1 MEFLMRQGL
10 GRAMRGIWGLAAQL
24 GPQSPHACVLSLR
37 ALLGWSPGGGELVLG
52 PRRDRGEGPNLL
64 LCSPLLSA
72 SPLES
77 SGRFP
82 ALGLPGK
89 VKRNFSQMER
99 VHLFIVGV
107 YLLSSC
113 RAEEGLNFPT
123 YDGKDRVV
131 SLTEKNFKQVL
142 KKYDVLCLYYHEAVS
157 SDKVAQKQFQ
167 LKEIVLELVAQVLEH
182 KDIGFVTVDAKK
194 EAKLAK
200 KLGFDEE
207 GSLYVLK
214 GDRTIEFDGEFAA
227 DVLVEFLL
235 DLIED
240 PVEIINSKLE
250 VQAFERIEDQIK
262 LIGFFKSEDSEY
274 YKAFE
279 EAAEHFQPYI
289 KFFATFD
296 KGVAK
301 KLSLKMNEVDFYE
314 PFMDEPIVIPD
325 KPYTEEEIVEFVKEH
340 QRPTLRRL
348 RPEDMFETWEDD
360 LNGIH
365 IVAFAERSDPDGYE
379 FLEIL
384 KQVARDNTDNPDLSI
399 VWIDPDDFPLL
410 IAYWEKTFKID
421 LFKPQ
426 IGVVNV
432 TDADSVWMEIPD
444 DDDLPTA
451 EELED
456 WIEDVLSGKINTED
470 DDNEDGD
477 DGGDDED
484 EDDDD
489 GDNSDEE
496 SNDDSDDDDE

>member
-1 MEFLMRQGL
+1 M
-10 GRAMRGIWGLAAQL
+10 
-24 GPQSPHACVLSLR
+24 
-37 ALLGWSPGGGELVLG
+37 
-52 PRRDRGEGPNLL
+52 
-64 LCSPLLSA
+64 
-72 SPLES
+72 
-77 SGRFP
+77 
-82 ALGLPGK
+82 
-89 VKRNFSQMER
+89 KRT
-99 VHLFIVGV
+99 HLFIAGL
-107 YLLSSC
+107 YLLASC

-142 KKYDVLCLYYHEAVS
+142 KKYDVLCLYYHESVS

-182 KDIGFVTVDAKK
+182 KDIGFVMVDAKK

-262 LIGFFKSEDSEY
+262 LIGFFKSEESEY

-314 PFMDEPIVIPD
+314 PFMDEPIAIPD
-325 KPYTEEEIVEFVKEH
+325 KPYTEEELVEFVKEH

-365 IVAFAERSDPDGYE
+365 IVAFAERSDPESNLYLVG
-379 FLEIL
+379 
-384 KQVARDNTDNPDLSI
+384 TGSGHG
-399 VWIDPDDFPLL
+399 W
-410 IAYWEKTFKID
+410 
-421 LFKPQ
+421 
-426 IGVVNV
+426 
-432 TDADSVWMEIPD
+432 
-444 DDDLPTA
+444 LPTFTPA
-451 EELED
+451 SLKVNCHAASQAYLVRVAVVPAASSPCSQKITTGPVHPNCGFVRIPQNHRELVGPPD
-456 WIEDVLSGKINTED
+456 RPSCPNAPALRGPPGDSGAFPFARV
-470 DDNEDGD
+470 
-477 DGGDDED
+477 
-484 EDDDD
+484 
-489 GDNSDEE
+489 SF
-496 SNDDSDDDDE
+496 

>member
-1 MEFLMRQGL
+1 MISIL
-10 GRAMRGIWGLAAQL
+10 GTEKQ
-24 GPQSPHACVLSLR
+24 
-37 ALLGWSPGGGELVLG
+37 
-52 PRRDRGEGPNLL
+52 D
-64 LCSPLLSA
+64 
-72 SPLES
+72 
-77 SGRFP
+77 
-82 ALGLPGK
+82 
-89 VKRNFSQMER
+89 FSQMKR
-99 VHLFIVGV
+99 I
-107 YLLSSC
+107 YLLVVGLYMLCFSG
-113 RAEEGLNFPT
+113 AEEGLNFPM

-131 SLTEKNFKQVL
+131 SLSEKNFKQML
-142 KKYDVLCLYYHEAVS
+142 KRYDLLCLYYHEPVS
-157 SDKVAQKQFQ
+157 SDKVSQKQFQ

-182 KDIGFVTVDAKK
+182 KNIGFVMVDSRK

-200 KLGFDEE
+200 RLGFTEE

-240 PVEIINSKLE
+240 PVEIVNNKLE

-262 LIGFFKSEDSEY
+262 LLGFFKNEDSEY
-274 YKAFE
+274 YKAFQ

-301 KLSLKMNEVDFYE
+301 KLSLKMNEVGFYE
-314 PFMDEPIVIPD
+314 PFMDEPNVIPN
-325 KPYTEEEIVEFVKEH
+325 KPYTEEELVEFVKEH

-365 IVAFAERSDPDGYE
+365 IVAFAEKSDPDGYE

-399 VWIDPDDFPLL
+399 LWIDPDDFPLL
-410 IAYWEKTFKID
+410 VAYWEKTFKID

-470 DDNEDGD
+470 DDNED
-477 DGGDDED
+477 E
-484 EDDDD
+484 DDD
-489 GDNSDEE
+489 GDDNDDDDDDDDDDNSDED
-496 SNDDSDDDDE
+496 NDDSDDDDDDDE

>member
-1 MEFLMRQGL
+1 PAPRLSQQAPKSF
-10 GRAMRGIWGLAAQL
+10 
-24 GPQSPHACVLSLR
+24 SSFVLHS
-37 ALLGWSPGGGELVLG
+37 ALLGRTPHFSPM
-52 PRRDRGEGPNLL
+52 
-64 LCSPLLSA
+64 
-72 SPLES
+72 
-77 SGRFP
+77 
-82 ALGLPGK
+82 
-89 VKRNFSQMER
+89 KRT
-99 VHLFIVGV
+99 HLFVVGV
-107 YLLSSC
+107 CLLSSC

-131 SLTEKNFKQVL
+131 SLTDKNLKQVL
-142 KKYDVLCLYYHEAVS
+142 KRYDLLCLYYHEPVS

-182 KDIGFVTVDAKK
+182 KDIGFVMVDAKK

-200 KLGFDEE
+200 KLGFHEE
-207 GSLYVLK
+207 GSLYILK

-240 PVEIINSKLE
+240 PVEVIGSKLE
-250 VQAFERIEDQIK
+250 VQAFERIEDHIK

-314 PFMDEPIVIPD
+314 PFMDEPIAIPD
-325 KPYTEEEIVEFVKEH
+325 KPYTEEELVEFIKEH

-379 FLEIL
+379 FLETL

-399 VWIDPDDFPLL
+399 IWIDPDDFPLL

-451 EELED
+451 GDLED
-456 WIEDVLSGKINTED
+456 WIEDVLSGKINTEEDDKED
-470 DDNEDGD
+470 DDD
-477 DGGDDED
+477 DD
-484 EDDDD
+484 DDDD
-489 GDNSDEE
+489 GDSDNSDEE
-496 SNDDSDDDDE
+496 ENDDSDDDDD

>member
-1 MEFLMRQGL
+1 M
-10 GRAMRGIWGLAAQL
+10 
-24 GPQSPHACVLSLR
+24 
-37 ALLGWSPGGGELVLG
+37 
-52 PRRDRGEGPNLL
+52 
-64 LCSPLLSA
+64 
-72 SPLES
+72 
-77 SGRFP
+77 
-82 ALGLPGK
+82 
-89 VKRNFSQMER
+89 KRT
-99 VHLFIVGV
+99 HLFIVGV
-107 YLLSSC
+107 YFLSSC

-131 SLTEKNFKQVL
+131 SLSEKNFKQVL
-142 KKYDVLCLYYHEAVS
+142 KKYDLLCLYYHEPVS

-182 KDIGFVTVDAKK
+182 KAIGFVMVDAKK

-240 PVEIINSKLE
+240 PVEIISSKLE
-250 VQAFERIEDQIK
+250 VQAFERIEDHIK
-262 LIGFFKSEDSEY
+262 LIGFFKSEDSE
-274 YKAFE
+274 
-279 EAAEHFQPYI
+279 
-289 KFFATFD
+289 
-296 KGVAK
+296 VAK

-314 PFMDEPIVIPD
+314 PFMDEPIAIPN

-348 RPEDMFETWEDD
+348 RPEEMFETWEDD

-365 IVAFAERSDPDGYE
+365 IVAFAEKSDPDGYE

-399 VWIDPDDFPLL
+399 LWIDPDDFPLL
-410 IAYWEKTFKID
+410 VAYWEKTFKID
-421 LFKPQ
+421 LFRPQ

-470 DDNEDGD
+470 DD
-477 DGGDDED
+477 

-489 GDNSDEE
+489 DDDNNSDED
-496 SNDDSDDDDE
+496 NDDSDDDDDE

>member
-1 MEFLMRQGL
+1 M
-10 GRAMRGIWGLAAQL
+10 I
-24 GPQSPHACVLSLR
+24 S
-37 ALLGWSPGGGELVLG
+37 LLGTEKQDFSRMKRIFLLV
-52 PRRDRGEGPNLL
+52 
-64 LCSPLLSA
+64 
-72 SPLES
+72 
-77 SGRFP
+77 
-82 ALGLPGK
+82 
-89 VKRNFSQMER
+89 
-99 VHLFIVGV
+99 VGV
-107 YLLSSC
+107 YLLSFSG
-113 RAEEGLNFPT
+113 AEEGLNFPT

-131 SLTEKNFKQVL
+131 SLSEKNFKQML
-142 KKYDVLCLYYHEAVS
+142 KRYDLLCLYYHEPVS
-157 SDKVAQKQFQ
+157 SDKVSQKQFQ

-182 KDIGFVTVDAKK
+182 KNIGFVMVDSRK

-200 KLGFDEE
+200 KLGFSEE

-240 PVEIINSKLE
+240 PVEIVNNKLE

-262 LIGFFKSEDSEY
+262 LLGFFKNEDSEY
-274 YKAFE
+274 YKAFQ

-301 KLSLKMNEVDFYE
+301 KLSLKMNEVGFYE
-314 PFMDEPIVIPD
+314 PFMDEPNVIPN
-325 KPYTEEEIVEFVKEH
+325 KPYTEEELVEFVKEH

-365 IVAFAERSDPDGYE
+365 IVAFAEKSDPDGYE

-399 VWIDPDDFPLL
+399 LWIDPDDFPLL
-410 IAYWEKTFKID
+410 VSYWEKTFKID

-470 DDNEDGD
+470 DDNEDEDDDGD
-477 DGGDDED
+477 DNDDDDDDDDDDDNSDEDNDDND

-489 GDNSDEE
+489 DE
-496 SNDDSDDDDE
+496 

>member
-1 MEFLMRQGL
+1 M
-10 GRAMRGIWGLAAQL
+10 
-24 GPQSPHACVLSLR
+24 
-37 ALLGWSPGGGELVLG
+37 
-52 PRRDRGEGPNLL
+52 
-64 LCSPLLSA
+64 
-72 SPLES
+72 
-77 SGRFP
+77 
-82 ALGLPGK
+82 
-89 VKRNFSQMER
+89 KRT
-99 VHLFIVGV
+99 HLFIVGV

-131 SLTEKNFKQVL
+131 SLSEKNFKQVL
-142 KKYDVLCLYYHEAVS
+142 KKYDLLCLYYHEPVS
-157 SDKVAQKQFQ
+157 SDKIAQKQFQ

-182 KDIGFVTVDAKK
+182 KAIGFVMVDAKK

-207 GSLYVLK
+207 GSLYILK

-240 PVEIINSKLE
+240 PVEILSSKLE

-262 LIGFFKSEDSEY
+262 LIGFFKSEDSECKWTAHCY
-274 YKAFE
+274 SRLAF
-279 EAAEHFQPYI
+279 
-289 KFFATFD
+289 
-296 KGVAK
+296 VAK

-314 PFMDEPIVIPD
+314 PFMDEPIAIPN
-325 KPYTEEEIVEFVKEH
+325 KPYTEEELVEFVKEH

-348 RPEDMFETWEDD
+348 RPEEMFETWEDD

-365 IVAFAERSDPDGYE
+365 IVAFAEKSDPDGYE

-399 VWIDPDDFPLL
+399 LWIDPDDFPLL
-410 IAYWEKTFKID
+410 VAYWEKTFKID
-421 LFKPQ
+421 LFRPQ

-470 DDNEDGD
+470 DDNEDEG
-477 DGGDDED
+477 

-489 GDNSDEE
+489 DDDDDNSDEE
-496 SNDDSDDDDE
+496 DDSDDDNDE

>member
-1 MEFLMRQGL
+1 MKRTHL
-10 GRAMRGIWGLAAQL
+10 
-24 GPQSPHACVLSLR
+24 
-37 ALLGWSPGGGELVLG
+37 LVL
-52 PRRDRGEGPNLL
+52 
-64 LCSPLLSA
+64 
-72 SPLES
+72 
-77 SGRFP
+77 
-82 ALGLPGK
+82 
-89 VKRNFSQMER
+89 
-99 VHLFIVGV
+99 GV

-113 RAEEGLNFPT
+113 GAEEGLNFPT

-142 KKYDVLCLYYHEAVS
+142 KKYDLLCLYYHEPVT
-157 SDKVAQKQFQ
+157 SDKVSQKQFQ

-182 KDIGFVTVDAKK
+182 KDIGFVMVDAKK
-194 EAKLAK
+194 EKQMCLAK
-200 KLGFDEE
+200 NKGGSLFLICFNEE
-207 GSLYVLK
+207 GSLYILK

-250 VQAFERIEDQIK
+250 VQAFERIEDHIK

-314 PFMDEPIVIPD
+314 PFMEEPIVIPD

-348 RPEDMFETWEDD
+348 RPEDMFETWEDN

-399 VWIDPDDFPLL
+399 VWIDPDDFPLVSGSAWGPGSATL
-410 IAYWEKTFKID
+410 T
-421 LFKPQ
+421 
-426 IGVVNV
+426 VSR
-432 TDADSVWMEIPD
+432 SVWMDIPD

-456 WIEDVLSGKINTED
+456 WVEDVLSGKINTED
-470 DDNEDGD
+470 DD
-477 DGGDDED
+477 DDEEE

-489 GDNSDEE
+489 DDDDEDDNNSDEE
-496 SNDDSDDDDE
+496 DNGDSDDDDE

>member
-1 MEFLMRQGL
+1 MKRTHLLIL
-10 GRAMRGIWGLAAQL
+10 GA
-24 GPQSPHACVLSLR
+24 
-37 ALLGWSPGGGELVLG
+37 
-52 PRRDRGEGPNLL
+52 
-64 LCSPLLSA
+64 
-72 SPLES
+72 
-77 SGRFP
+77 
-82 ALGLPGK
+82 
-89 VKRNFSQMER
+89 
-99 VHLFIVGV
+99 

-113 RAEEGLNFPT
+113 RGEEGLNFPI

-131 SLTEKNFKQVL
+131 SLSEKNFKQIS
-142 KKYDVLCLYYHEAVS
+142 KKYDLLCLYYHEPVS

-167 LKEIVLELVAQVLEH
+167 MKEIVLELVAQVLEH
-182 KDIGFVTVDAKK
+182 KDIGFVMVDAKK

-200 KLGFDEE
+200 KLD
-207 GSLYVLK
+207 
-214 GDRTIEFDGEFAA
+214 
-227 DVLVEFLL
+227 
-235 DLIED
+235 
-240 PVEIINSKLE
+240 
-250 VQAFERIEDQIK
+250 
-262 LIGFFKSEDSEY
+262 

-314 PFMDEPIVIPD
+314 PFMDEPTAIPN
-325 KPYTEEEIVEFVKEH
+325 KPYTEEELVEFVKEH

-384 KQVARDNTDNPDLSI
+384 KQVARDNTNNPDLSI

-410 IAYWEKTFKID
+410 VAYWEKTFKID

-432 TDADSVWMEIPD
+432 TDADSVWMEILD
-444 DDDLPTA
+444 DDDLPSA

-470 DDNEDGD
+470 DDNED
-477 DGGDDED
+477 E
-484 EDDDD
+484 EDD
-489 GDNSDEE
+489 
-496 SNDDSDDDDE
+496 

>member
-1 MEFLMRQGL
+1 M
-10 GRAMRGIWGLAAQL
+10 
-24 GPQSPHACVLSLR
+24 
-37 ALLGWSPGGGELVLG
+37 
-52 PRRDRGEGPNLL
+52 
-64 LCSPLLSA
+64 
-72 SPLES
+72 
-77 SGRFP
+77 
-82 ALGLPGK
+82 K
-89 VKRNFSQMER
+89 KT
-99 VHLFIVGV
+99 HLFVVGV
-107 YLLSSC
+107 CLLSSC

-142 KKYDVLCLYYHEAVS
+142 KKYDLLCLYYHEPVS
-157 SDKVAQKQFQ
+157 SDKTAQKQFQ

-182 KDIGFVTVDAKK
+182 KDIGFVMVDAKK

-200 KLGFDEE
+200 KLGFHEE

-262 LIGFFKSEDSEY
+262 LIGFFKTEDSECKLSVKPRLSVWWLGSQQDF
-274 YKAFE
+274 KAFE
-279 EAAEHFQPYI
+279 EAAQHFQPYI

-314 PFMDEPIVIPD
+314 PFMDEPIAIPD
-325 KPYTEEEIVEFVKEH
+325 KPYTEEELVEFVKDH

-365 IVAFAERSDPDGYE
+365 IVAFAEKSDPDGYE

-399 VWIDPDDFPLL
+399 VWIDPDDFPLVSGSDGGPTL
-410 IAYWEKTFKID
+410 GHLRGLAFVFSVRPCCMKEAVKWERRLQEPSGHLHLGPVASDSFSASLARDESMWDPNLANEETPFTRMPAYGTSLPEQPAHVAEWHQLVAYWEKTFKID

-432 TDADSVWMEIPD
+432 TDVSV
-444 DDDLPTA
+444 LRQ
-451 EELED
+451 
-456 WIEDVLSGKINTED
+456 
-470 DDNEDGD
+470 
-477 DGGDDED
+477 
-484 EDDDD
+484 
-489 GDNSDEE
+489 E
-496 SNDDSDDDDE
+496 SNGLACGTAGSPEDISVLKPFTPGEKPV

>member
-1 MEFLMRQGL
+1 M
-10 GRAMRGIWGLAAQL
+10 
-24 GPQSPHACVLSLR
+24 
-37 ALLGWSPGGGELVLG
+37 
-52 PRRDRGEGPNLL
+52 
-64 LCSPLLSA
+64 
-72 SPLES
+72 
-77 SGRFP
+77 
-82 ALGLPGK
+82 
-89 VKRNFSQMER
+89 KRT
-99 VHLFIVGV
+99 HLFIVAV
-107 YLLSSC
+107 YFLSSC

-131 SLTEKNFKQVL
+131 SLSEKNFKQVL
-142 KKYDVLCLYYHEAVS
+142 KKYDLLCLYYHEPVS

-182 KDIGFVTVDAKK
+182 KAIGFVMVDAKR

-200 KLGFDEE
+200 KLD
-207 GSLYVLK
+207 
-214 GDRTIEFDGEFAA
+214 
-227 DVLVEFLL
+227 
-235 DLIED
+235 
-240 PVEIINSKLE
+240 
-250 VQAFERIEDQIK
+250 
-262 LIGFFKSEDSEY
+262 

-314 PFMDEPIVIPD
+314 PFMDEPIAIPN
-325 KPYTEEEIVEFVKEH
+325 KPYTEEELVEFVKEH

-348 RPEDMFETWEDD
+348 RPEEMFETWEDD

-365 IVAFAERSDPDGYE
+365 IVAFAEKSDPDGYE

-399 VWIDPDDFPLL
+399 LWIDPDDFPLL
-410 IAYWEKTFKID
+410 VAYWEKTFKID
-421 LFKPQ
+421 LFRPQ

-470 DDNEDGD
+470 DD
-477 DGGDDED
+477 D

-489 GDNSDEE
+489 DNSDEE
-496 SNDDSDDDDE
+496 DNDDSDDDDDDDE

>member
-1 MEFLMRQGL
+1 M
-10 GRAMRGIWGLAAQL
+10 I
-24 GPQSPHACVLSLR
+24 S
-37 ALLGWSPGGGELVLG
+37 VLG
-52 PRRDRGEGPNLL
+52 TEKQD
-64 LCSPLLSA
+64 S
-72 SPLES
+72 
-77 SGRFP
+77 
-82 ALGLPGK
+82 
-89 VKRNFSQMER
+89 SQMKR
-99 VHLFIVGV
+99 IYLLVVGL
-107 YLLSSC
+107 YLLSFS

-131 SLTEKNFKQVL
+131 SLSEKNLKQML
-142 KKYDVLCLYYHEAVS
+142 KRYDLLCLYYHEPVS

-182 KDIGFVTVDAKK
+182 KNIGFVMVDSRK

-200 KLGFDEE
+200 RLGFSEE

-214 GDRTIEFDGEFAA
+214 GGRTIEFDGEFAA

-240 PVEIINSKLE
+240 PVEIVNNKLE

-262 LIGFFKSEDSEY
+262 LLGFFKNEDSEY
-274 YKAFE
+274 YKAFQ

-301 KLSLKMNEVDFYE
+301 KLSLKMNEVGFYE
-314 PFMDEPIVIPD
+314 PFMDEPSVIPN
-325 KPYTEEEIVEFVKEH
+325 KPYTEEELVEFVKEH

-348 RPEDMFETWEDD
+348 CPEDMFETWEDD

-365 IVAFAERSDPDGYE
+365 IVAFAEKSDPDGYE

-399 VWIDPDDFPLL
+399 LWIDPDDFPLL
-410 IAYWEKTFKID
+410 VAYWEKTFKID

-470 DDNEDGD
+470 DDNED
-477 DGGDDED
+477 E
-484 EDDDD
+484 DDD
-489 GDNSDEE
+489 GDNDNDDDDDDDDNSDED
-496 SNDDSDDDDE
+496 NDDSDDDDDDDE

>member
-1 MEFLMRQGL
+1 M
-10 GRAMRGIWGLAAQL
+10 
-24 GPQSPHACVLSLR
+24 
-37 ALLGWSPGGGELVLG
+37 
-52 PRRDRGEGPNLL
+52 
-64 LCSPLLSA
+64 
-72 SPLES
+72 
-77 SGRFP
+77 
-82 ALGLPGK
+82 
-89 VKRNFSQMER
+89 SQMKR
-99 VHLFIVGV
+99 AHLFVVGV

-131 SLTEKNFKQVL
+131 SLSEKNFKQIL
-142 KKYDVLCLYYHEAVS
+142 KKYDLLCLYYHAPVS
-157 SDKVAQKQFQ
+157 ADKVAQKQFQ

-182 KDIGFVTVDAKK
+182 KEIGFVMVDAKK

-207 GSLYVLK
+207 GSLYILK

-250 VQAFERIEDQIK
+250 VQAFERIEDHIK
-262 LIGFFKSEDSEY
+262 LIGFFKSADSEY

-314 PFMDEPIVIPD
+314 PFMDEPTPIPN
-325 KPYTEEEIVEFVKEH
+325 KPYTEEELVEFVKEH

-365 IVAFAERSDPDGYE
+365 IVAFAEKSDPDGYE

-410 IAYWEKTFKID
+410 VAYWEKTFKID

-470 DDNEDGD
+470 DDNED
-477 DGGDDED
+477 

-489 GDNSDEE
+489 DNDDDDDDNGNSDEE
-496 SNDDSDDDDE
+496 DNDDSDEDDE

>member
-1 MEFLMRQGL
+1 M
-10 GRAMRGIWGLAAQL
+10 
-24 GPQSPHACVLSLR
+24 
-37 ALLGWSPGGGELVLG
+37 
-52 PRRDRGEGPNLL
+52 
-64 LCSPLLSA
+64 
-72 SPLES
+72 
-77 SGRFP
+77 
-82 ALGLPGK
+82 
-89 VKRNFSQMER
+89 KRT
-99 VHLFIVGV
+99 HLFVLGV

-131 SLTEKNFKQVL
+131 SLSEKNFKQIL
-142 KKYDVLCLYYHEAVS
+142 KKYDLLCLYYHEPVS

-182 KDIGFVTVDAKK
+182 KDIGFVMVDAKK

-200 KLGFDEE
+200 KLD
-207 GSLYVLK
+207 
-214 GDRTIEFDGEFAA
+214 
-227 DVLVEFLL
+227 
-235 DLIED
+235 
-240 PVEIINSKLE
+240 
-250 VQAFERIEDQIK
+250 
-262 LIGFFKSEDSEY
+262 

-301 KLSLKMNEVDFYE
+301 KLSLKMNEVDFFE
-314 PFMDEPIVIPD
+314 PFMDDPMAIPD

-365 IVAFAERSDPDGYE
+365 IVAFAEKSDPDGYE

-384 KQVARDNTDNPDLSI
+384 KQVARDNTDNPELSI
-399 VWIDPDDFPLL
+399 LWIDPDDFPLL
-410 IAYWEKTFKID
+410 VAYWEKTFKID
-421 LFKPQ
+421 LFRPQ

-456 WIEDVLSGKINTED
+456 WVEDVLSGKINTED
-470 DDNEDGD
+470 DDSDGEDGEDED
-477 DGGDDED
+477 DEDDSDDEDNDDSDED
-484 EDDDD
+484 EDE
-489 GDNSDEE
+489 DE
-496 SNDDSDDDDE
+496 

>member
-1 MEFLMRQGL
+1 LISFLLTFFLQ
-10 GRAMRGIWGLAAQL
+10 RGSSSMKVA
-24 GPQSPHACVLSLR
+24 S
-37 ALLGWSPGGGELVLG
+37 
-52 PRRDRGEGPNLL
+52 LL
-64 LCSPLLSA
+64 L
-72 SPLES
+72 
-77 SGRFP
+77 
-82 ALGLPGK
+82 
-89 VKRNFSQMER
+89 
-99 VHLFIVGV
+99 VGF
-107 YLLSSC
+107 YLLPFC

-131 SLTEKNFKQVL
+131 NLNEKNYKQIL
-142 KKYDVLCLYYHEAVS
+142 KKYDLLCLFYHEPVS
-157 SDKVAQKQFQ
+157 SDKVSQKQFQ
-167 LKEIVLELVAQVLEH
+167 MKEIVLELAAQVLEH
-182 KDIGFVTVDAKK
+182 KAIGFALVDSKK

-207 GSLYVLK
+207 GSLYILK
-214 GDRTIEFDGEFAA
+214 GDRTIEFDGELAA

-250 VQAFERIEDQIK
+250 VQAFERIDDYIK
-262 LIGFFKSEDSEY
+262 LIGYFKSEDSEH

-301 KLSLKMNEVDFYE
+301 KLTLKMNEVDFYE
-314 PFMDEPIVIPD
+314 PFMEEPTAIPD
-325 KPYTEEEIVEFVKEH
+325 KPYTEEELVEFVKEH

-365 IVAFAERSDPDGYE
+365 IVAFAEKSDPGRP
-379 FLEIL
+379 FLSP
-384 KQVARDNTDNPDLSI
+384 QG
-399 VWIDPDDFPLL
+399 PLVT
-410 IAYWEKTFKID
+410 YWEKTFKID

-432 TDADSVWMEIPD
+432 TDADSIWMDIID
-444 DDDLPTA
+444 DDDLPTP

-470 DDNEDGD
+470 DDNDA
-477 DGGDDED
+477 

-489 GDNSDEE
+489 DDDDDDNSEEDDDDDDDDSDEE
-496 SNDDSDDDDE
+496 D